1 MITTYND
8 TVPRMTHEEWTAKA
22 IELFGP
28 KGRDWKFKCP
38 ICGHVQSGQ
47 GFIDR
52 CGMTPEQAMQRAY
65 FSCEGRW
72 NKDVGC
78 DYTLGGLFTIPGVL
92 VNMDG
97 KERPAF
103 AFAGK
108 DEPLGTTRY
117 NAGTKQEGRAL

>member
-1 MITTYND
+1 MTTTFNK
-8 TVPRMTHEEWTAKA
+8 TVPRMEYKDWADKA
-22 IELFGP
+22 VELFGS
-28 KGRDWKFKCP
+28 KGRHWKFKCP

-52 CGMTPEQAMQRAY
+52 CGMTAEEAMKVAY

-78 DYTLGGLFTIPGVL
+78 DYTLGGFITIPGVL

-97 KERPAF
+97 TERPAF

-117 NAGTKQEGRAL
+117 NAGTKQAGRAL